1 MSLLTR
7 VVWEAPSGSLRTNQG
22 RQIPIVSGGHVRQGY
37 ESFADSALVHVK
49 DLDSFRTI
57 VIMSDQL
64 QNVSNIQNAVRSYL
78 GSSHQ
83 GELVFE
89 NSGLAI
95 VDGMRAGDYAG
106 FARTILL
113 TVIALGSFLTA
124 IVSLTYVLL
133 YRRVLGRRRA
143 LGIARIDLGLLTL
156 GRISLPVV
164 IGSVIG
170 GYFADILSHTLYS
183 PVPITFTAAVVI
195 IMVLG
200 PCSAAIA
207 PISWAVNRDPVS
219 ILCSA

>member
-1 MSLLTR
+1 M
-7 VVWEAPSGSLRTNQG
+7 
-22 RQIPIVSGGHVRQGY
+22 RQGC
-37 ESFADSALVHVK
+37 ESFADSVLVHVK

-95 VDGMRAGDYAG
+95 VVDMTAGDYAG

-170 GYFADILSHTLYS
+170 GFFADILSRTLYS
-183 PVPITFTAAVVI
+183 PVPITFTGAVVI
-195 IMVLG
+195 IMVLV
-200 PCSAAIA
+200 PCCAAIA
-207 PISWAVNRDPVS
+207 LISWAVNRDPVS
-219 ILCSA
+219 ILRSA